1 MDTLKIPF
9 VLGFIITII
18 VTTTSLAY
26 FFNIRTVDYIG
37 YLLWF
42 VALGLFYLILPT
54 QTISVFD
61 ID

>member
-37 YLLWF
+37 YLVWF